1 MGDTDTELVMQTIN
15 RLIDDMDGRH
25 IRPLHIRPERI
36 ANELQVPLESIRIAL
51 RTLYKEG
58 KTKAVQGINHIYIT
72 IPHKS

>member
-36 ANELQVPLESIRIAL
+36 ANELQVTFKSIRIAL

-58 KTKAVQGINHIYIT
+58 KIKAVQGVNHIYIT

>member
-1 MGDTDTELVMQTIN
+1 MGDTDTGLVMQTIN
-15 RLIDDMDGRH
+15 RLIDDMDERH

-58 KTKAVQGINHIYIT
+58 KIKAVQGINHIYIT
-72 IPHKS
+72 ITHKS